1 MNYYQEKIETNS
13 LIPAKIYFGYGS
25 DDTSHYPLHWHS
37 NLEFDLVI
45 DGMINGI
52 INGRSVK
59 VYPGEFFFVN
69 SGELHETRSDDIS
82 TLNTV
87 TILLSYNLLREYCE
101 DIDSYYFDFSGNEK
115 AKQKVKRLIIECAYL
130 FEQKEEFYELEISI
144 VLRKIC
150 SVLLNECKFE
160 KQAKVYDRYGLKS
173 MTNIKKAIGFME
185 KNYANSFSLNDIASE
200 IGMSP
205 TYFSRFFKKNT
216 GETFYSYLNKI
227 RLYHAHRELLNSDR
241 SITEIAFNNGFA
253 NVKSFIETFKN
264 VYNTTPSRYKRNLT
278 AG

>member
-25 DDTSHYPLHWHS
+25 DETSHYPLHWHS

-45 DGMINGI
+45 SGMIKGI
-52 INGRSVK
+52 INGVHVD

-69 SGELHETRSDDIS
+69 SGELHETSSDDIS
-82 TLNTV
+82 RLNTV
-87 TILLSYNLLREYCE
+87 TILLSNDLLREYCE
-101 DIDSYYFDFSGNEK
+101 DIDSYYFDFTGKEK

-130 FEQKEEFYELEISI
+130 YEQKEDFYELEISI

-150 SVLLNECKFE
+150 SILLNECKKE
-160 KQAKVYDRYGLKS
+160 KQEKGYDRYGQKN
-173 MTNIKKAIGFME
+173 MKNIKKAIGFME
-185 KNYANSFSLNDIASE
+185 NNFSRSFSLEDIASE

-205 TYFSRFFKKNT
+205 NYFSRFFKKNT

-227 RLYHAHRELLNSDR
+227 RLYYAHRELLNSDR
-241 SITEIAFNNGFA
+241 TITEIAYNNGFA
-253 NVKSFIETFKN
+253 NVKSFIEVFKS
-264 VYNTTPSRYKRNLT
+264 VYNTTPSRYKRNIER
-278 AG
+278 

>member
-45 DGMINGI
+45 EGKINGI
-52 INGRSVK
+52 INGKPVEVCS
-59 VYPGEFFFVN
+59 GDFFFVN
-69 SGELHETRSDDIS
+69 SGELHETRSDDINS
-82 TLNTV
+82 LNTV
-87 TILLSYNLLREYCE
+87 TILLSYDLLREYCS
-101 DIDSYYFDFSGNEK
+101 DIDSYYFDFTGKEK

-150 SVLLNECKFE
+150 SILLKECKKE
-160 KQAKVYDRYGLKS
+160 KQEKGYDRYEQKS
-173 MTNIKKAIGFME
+173 MINIKKAIGFME
-185 KNYANSFSLNDIASE
+185 KNFSTGFSLSDIASE

-205 TYFSRFFKKNT
+205 TYFSKFFKKNT

-227 RLYHAHRELLNSDR
+227 RLYHAYRELLNSDR
-241 SITEIAFNNGFA
+241 SITEIAYSNGFA
-253 NVKSFIETFKN
+253 NVKSFIETFKS
-264 VYNTTPSRYKRNLT
+264 VYNTTPSRYKRSIGN
-278 AG
+278 

>member
-25 DDTSHYPLHWHS
+25 DETSHYPLHWHS

-45 DGMINGI
+45 SGMIRGVINGI
-52 INGRSVK
+52 HVD

-69 SGELHETRSDDIS
+69 SGELHETSSDDIS
-82 TLNTV
+82 KLNTV
-87 TILLSYNLLREYCE
+87 TILLSNDLLREYCK
-101 DIDSYYFDFSGNEK
+101 DIDSYYFDFSGREK

-130 FEQKEEFYELEISI
+130 YEQKEDFYELEISI

-150 SVLLNECKFE
+150 SILLNECKKE
-160 KQAKVYDRYGLKS
+160 KQEKGYYRYEQKN
-173 MTNIKKAIGFME
+173 MKNIKKAIGFME
-185 KNYANSFSLNDIASE
+185 KNFSSSFSLDDIASE

-205 TYFSRFFKKNT
+205 NYFSRFFKKNT

-227 RLYHAHRELLNSDR
+227 RLYYAHRELLNSDR
-241 SITEIAFNNGFA
+241 SVTEIAYDNGFA
-253 NVKSFIETFKN
+253 NVKSFIEVFKRA
-264 VYNTTPSRYKRNLT
+264 YNTTPSRYKKNIEH
-278 AG
+278 

>member
-1 MNYYQEKIETNS
+1 MEYYQEKIETNS

-45 DGMINGI
+45 DGMIKGV
-52 INGRSVK
+52 INGKPVD

-69 SGELHETRSDDIS
+69 SGELHETSSDDICA
-82 TLNTV
+82 LNTV

-130 FEQKEEFYELEISI
+130 FEQKENFYELEISI

-150 SVLLNECKFE
+150 SILLNDCRKE
-160 KQAKVYDRYGLKS
+160 KQEKGYNRYEQKS
-173 MTNIKKAIGFME
+173 MINIKKAIGFME
-185 KNYANSFSLNDIASE
+185 KNFASSFSLADIALE

-227 RLYHAHRELLNSDR
+227 RLYYAHRELLNSDH

-253 NVKSFIETFKN
+253 NVKSFIEVFKS
-264 VYNTTPSRYKRNLT
+264 VYNTTPSRYKKNIES
-278 AG
+278 

>member
-1 MNYYQEKIETNS
+1 MEYYQEKIETNS

-45 DGMINGI
+45 DGMIKGV
-52 INGRSVK
+52 INGKPVD

-69 SGELHETRSDDIS
+69 SGELHETSSDDICA
-82 TLNTV
+82 LNTV

-130 FEQKEEFYELEISI
+130 FEQKENFYELEISI

-150 SVLLNECKFE
+150 SILLNDCRKE
-160 KQAKVYDRYGLKS
+160 KQEKGYNRYEQKS
-173 MTNIKKAIGFME
+173 MINIKKAIGFME
-185 KNYANSFSLNDIASE
+185 KNFASSFSLADIALE

-227 RLYHAHRELLNSDR
+227 RLYYAHRELLNSDH

-253 NVKSFIETFKN
+253 NVKSFIEVFKSA
-264 VYNTTPSRYKRNLT
+264 YNTTPSRYKKNIES
-278 AG
+278 